1 MSDSPTPSPRMS
13 AADAAALLTLFA
25 ERGIQVWLDGG
36 WAVDAV
42 LGRQTRLHE
51 DIDIALC
58 HDDVPA
64 LRRLLEEMGF
74 RDVPRD
80 DTRECN
86 FVLGDDR
93 GRQVDVHSFRFDE
106 RGRCVFGVPYPIE
119 SLTGRGVI
127 AGRELDCIAPEWLLK
142 FRSGY
147 KLRPKDFLDIAALCE
162 RFGFTPPP
170 VN

>member
-1 MSDSPTPSPRMS
+1 MPAT
-13 AADAAALLTLFA
+13 DAASLLTLFA

-42 LGRQTRLHE
+42 LGQQTRPHE
-51 DIDIALC
+51 DLDIALC
-58 HDDVPA
+58 HNDVPA
-64 LRRLLEEMGF
+64 LRQLLEEMGF

-80 DTRECN
+80 DTWECN

-106 RGRCVFGVPYPIE
+106 RGRCIFGVPYPIE

-127 AGRELDCIAPEWLLK
+127 AGCELDCIAPEWLLK

-147 KLRPKDFLDIAALCE
+147 KLRPKDFLDIDALCK
-162 RFGFTPPP
+162 RFSFAPPP
-170 VN
+170 AI